1 MHISLVHFSG
11 IPIIVEWYGFHYFVF
26 LVHVYIYIY
35 LWSMRTSNFRGCWNS
50 VPTEISRKKDPSIDN
65 LTFKCSSFFEV
76 SLWYKAKSVVKKASW
91 VRPIIYQATS
101 TYVHVC
107 SQWFNDSKKTLL
119 LRIDVIV
126 ASCSCDWPA
135 IKIPV
140 SPHSAAL
147 EAWHSKVFNA
157 NLFPSRNRLVW

>member
-1 MHISLVHFSG
+1 MFEL
-11 IPIIVEWYGFHYFVF
+11 
-26 LVHVYIYIY
+26 
-35 LWSMRTSNFRGCWNS
+35 
-50 VPTEISRKKDPSIDN
+50 
-65 LTFKCSSFFEV
+65 EV

-147 EAWHSKVFNA
+147 EAWHSKVSSMLICSQVETGLCDNELW
-157 NLFPSRNRLVW
+157 NIRLFFAVCKFMKKYIVFVASPIVFDSGLSYSPGGT